1 MEHISVQPV
10 RSFVSL
16 KAAAARKKVF
26 VSVGGEGD
34 DDEGR
39 EEGQSSARSPPL
51 LPPSIEMPTL
61 PGPLDSLRG
70 CVINLAAFAPL
81 GAQCQSSQHEL
92 MRPSLGAIHK

>member
-39 EEGQSSARSPPL
+39 EEGRAII
-51 LPPSIEMPTL
+51 LPPSVHRNAH
-61 PGPLDSLRG
+61 S
-70 CVINLAAFAPL
+70 AWPL
-81 GAQCQSSQHEL
+81 GFAARLRDYPCSHRATWCTAPEFTT
-92 MRPSLGAIHK
+92 